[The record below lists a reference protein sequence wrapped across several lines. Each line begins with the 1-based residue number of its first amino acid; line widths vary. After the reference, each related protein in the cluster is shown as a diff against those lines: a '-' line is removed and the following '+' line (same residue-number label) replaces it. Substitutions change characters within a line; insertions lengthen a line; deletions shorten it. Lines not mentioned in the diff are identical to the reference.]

1 MRMLGDISFLLQN
14 WDLAYNMYHSVKKD
28 FQGDQAW
35 WLYAASVEMTALSVF
50 MLPTIKKDAATYFD
64 ECFQQYLTI
73 CKSTKFALRALMVWG
88 ETLKGRALYLDAAT
102 VYTKLGGKV
111 GDLCSAMLLEQAA
124 LCVMSR

>member
-1 MRMLGDISFLLQN
+1 
-14 WDLAYNMYHSVKKD
+14 MYHSVKKD

-35 WLYAASVEMTALSVF
+35 WLYAAAVEMTALSVF
-50 MLPTIKKDAATYFD
+50 MLPTIKKDSGSYFD

-73 CKSTKFALRALMVWG
+73 CKSVKFGLRALVLWG
-88 ETLKGRALYLDAAT
+88 EVLKARALYLDAAT

-111 GDLCSAMLLEQAA
+111 DDLCSAMLLEQAA